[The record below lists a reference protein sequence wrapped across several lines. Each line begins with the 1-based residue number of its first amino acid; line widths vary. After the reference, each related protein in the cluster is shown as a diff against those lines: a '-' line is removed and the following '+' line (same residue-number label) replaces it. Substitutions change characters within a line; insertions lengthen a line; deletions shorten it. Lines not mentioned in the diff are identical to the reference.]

1 MKTTL
6 ATLTLC
12 LVVLMATGFPFDRKG
27 GSAAGGGSKEK
38 RVQYAAWDDV
48 NVIAHG
54 LLQLGQ
60 GLKEHV
66 DKTKVQMRDVS
77 TKLKVFNRTMTD
89 LAKESQKLR
98 VEGEALKGRAR
109 ELEDREGQL
118 LNVTAELREKA
129 EEMQLERRAMSD
141 RMSRLEERVD
151 SLLQG
156 GGVLPDLEAGAKNS
170 SDARHIQVML
180 ENQNRRIDDLLE
192 RIRLQQEKL
201 DKQNVRIRTL
211 QSQVVE
217 SRNGDASVE
226 QSDSPIV
233 DAHKPPKPP
242 QPNLLLATDLGEST
256 PSPVSPLHLLST
268 VQALPVHAPAMHA
281 YVTGLLGRAL
291 IKVQEREVE
300 ALLLNLSCVNKTA
313 SDCHELF
320 LRGETTSGVYTIQPV
335 NAEPFKVF
343 CEMTADGGW
352 TVIQR
357 RQDGS
362 LDFDQ
367 LWEAYVKG
375 FGSLTGESWLGLEKI
390 HSIAKDGGYI
400 LNIQLSDWNGD
411 VASVKLPFSLGG
423 GESKYSLQVRKDG
436 PFSPLERSLGADVLH
451 GLPFSTR
458 DQDND
463 QKNDTNCAKHLSGGW
478 WFSSCGHSNLNGRY
492 FQSPPPKHRHQR
504 KQGIFWKSWRGRYY
518 PLKNTVMLIAPV
530 SVQSKS

>member
-1 MKTTL
+1 MKRTL
-6 ATLTLC
+6 ATLTFC
-12 LVVLMATGFPFDRKG
+12 LLVLVATGFPFDKKG
-27 GSAAGGGSKEK
+27 GSAAGGASKEK

-66 DKTKVQMRDVS
+66 DRTKVQMRDIS
-77 TKLKVFNRTMTD
+77 TKLKLFNRTVTD
-89 LAKESQKLR
+89 LGKESQKLR
-98 VEGEALKGRAR
+98 AEGEAAKSRAR

-118 LNVTAELREKA
+118 LNITAELREKA
-129 EEMQLERRAMSD
+129 EEMQLERRAMSA
-141 RMSRLEERVD
+141 RMSRLEEM
-151 SLLQG
+151 
-156 GGVLPDLEAGAKNS
+156 LPGAEAGAGNG

-201 DKQNVRIRTL
+201 DKQNARIRTL
-211 QSQVVE
+211 QNQVGGTKF
-217 SRNGDASVE
+217 RSVE
-226 QSDSPIV
+226 TRPRVEPDACKQAAAKKTPI
-233 DAHKPPKPP
+233 
-242 QPNLLLATDLGEST
+242 LLLISGNAE
-256 PSPVSPLHLLST
+256 
-268 VQALPVHAPAMHA
+268 M
-281 YVTGLLGRAL
+281 
-291 IKVQEREVE
+291 
-300 ALLLNLSCVNKTA
+300 A

-320 LRGETTSGVYTIQPV
+320 LRGEATSGVYTIQPV
-335 NAEPFKVF
+335 NAQPFKVF
-343 CEMTADGGW
+343 CEMTASGGW

-362 LDFDQ
+362 VDFDQ
-367 LWEAYVKG
+367 LWEAYLRG
-375 FGSLTGESWLGLEKI
+375 FGSLNGEFWLGLEKI
-390 HSIAKDGGYI
+390 HSISKDGGHI

-411 VASVKLPFSLGG
+411 VASVTLPFSLGG
-423 GESKYSLQVRKDG
+423 EETQFSLQVRKDG
-436 PFSPLERSLGADVLH
+436 PLSTLERSLGADAH
-451 GLPFSTR
+451 GGLPFSTR

-463 QKNDTNCAKHLSGGW
+463 RKNDTSCAKHLSAGGW

-518 PLKNTVMLIAPV
+518 PLKKSVMMVAPA

>member
-12 LVVLMATGFPFDRKG
+12 LVVLMATGFPLERKG
-27 GSAAGGGSKEK
+27 GSSSGGTGKEK

-66 DKTKVQMRDVS
+66 DKTKVQMRDIF
-77 TKLKVFNRTMTD
+77 TKLKVFNRTVTE
-89 LAKESQKLR
+89 LGKESQRLR
-98 VEGEALKGRAR
+98 VEGEALKARAQG
-109 ELEDREGQL
+109 LEDREGQL

-129 EEMQLERRAMSD
+129 EEVQQERKTMSE

-151 SLLQG
+151 SILQG
-156 GGVLPDLEAGAKNS
+156 GTVLPDMNAAKNNSDTRNIQLMLEA
-170 SDARHIQVML
+170 
-180 ENQNRRIDDLLE
+180 QNRRIDDLME

-211 QSQVVE
+211 QSQIQQ
-217 SRNGDASVE
+217 SRHRTSPQSTNTEAFVQVDMAE
-226 QSDSPIV
+226 QQDSP
-233 DAHKPPKPP
+233 A
-242 QPNLLLATDLGEST
+242 E
-256 PSPVSPLHLLST
+256 
-268 VQALPVHAPAMHA
+268 M
-281 YVTGLLGRAL
+281 
-291 IKVQEREVE
+291 
-300 ALLLNLSCVNKTA
+300 A

-320 LRGETTSGVYTIQPV
+320 LRGETSSGVYTIQPV
-335 NAEPFKVF
+335 SAEPFKVF

-362 LDFDQ
+362 VDFDQ
-367 LWEAYVKG
+367 LWAAYEKG
-375 FGSLTGESWLGLEKI
+375 FGSLNGEFWLGLEKI
-390 HSIAKDGGYI
+390 HSITKDGGYI
-400 LNIQLSDWNGD
+400 LNINLSDWGND
-411 VASVKLPFSLGG
+411 LATVLLPFQLGG
-423 GESKYSLQVRKDG
+423 EETKYSLQIKETG
-436 PFSPLERSLGADVLH
+436 TFSTLESSLGADATT

-478 WFSSCGHSNLNGRY
+478 WFSNCGHSNLNGRY
-492 FQSPPPKHRHQR
+492 FQSPPPKQRHQR
-504 KQGIFWKSWRGRYY
+504 KQGIFWKTWRGRYY
-518 PLKNTVMLIAPV
+518 PLKSSVMMIAPAATIKN
-530 SVQSKS
+530 KS